1 MIKMNKKIFASCII
15 LTAFL
20 TGGTAKADNIT
31 QLVIEKAVNADKK
44 TGYILSSDIEKLRN
58 NKMKQGTFFSSKPVQ
73 VNESLLRQ
81 GFKTYS
87 ILNDKDNF
95 NSVIQVKDA
104 QGNIIKKISVG
115 RQAIKIVKSLKN
127 NHLFVLC
134 GGYFGSVWE
143 IDPNINQVIKKYST
157 SWNPSDLALSGDGSY
172 LYVVS
177 GKVQKFSTDNDIV
190 LEPTVPDYIRY
201 FNSINSLNE
210 NTMILGAINKDGEQS
225 NFTLENS
232 SINLKEAYTQA
243 ILSNSLEKTVNV
255 EVKPITPARDMSIVY
270 SRNND
275 FLYLFSASKGKNE
288 CIVPLDAKIDEVMML
303 PHLNRAFVLHRS
315 IGQISII
322 DLTQN
327 NDTQYSVFARIID
340 ERLKDPSNGFV
351 YDANKVYVKSDNSQE
366 GYIDTDNLLRYTYPI
381 VEIPYSKGKEY
392 FKIAK
397 LAGKRY
403 SIKNNQL
410 FYEDINTN
418 NQIPVRKMS
427 FNNIGSTIGGIDIS
441 ADTKILYFS
450 DFSKNL
456 VYVVDTFTN
465 KIINQF
471 NTGSEPTET
480 VLHGNNLYVL
490 NKGDQTISNIDV
502 KTGQTISVNRL
513 KVDNNNLSIIKLYDK
528 DFDQI
533 LKITLAPDVENK
545 EFIMVKPEI

>member
-1 MIKMNKKIFASCII
+1 MIIMNKKLFVSCVL
-15 LTAFL
+15 LTACL
-20 TGGTAKADNIT
+20 TGGIAKADNIT
-31 QLVIEKAVNADKK
+31 QLVIEKMVNADKK
-44 TGYILSSDIEKLRN
+44 TGYILSSDIDKLRN

-73 VNESLLRQ
+73 VNDSLLRQ

-87 ILNDKDNF
+87 ILNDKDGY
-95 NSVIQVKDA
+95 NSVIEVKDA
-104 QGNIIKKISVG
+104 QGNNIKKISVG
-115 RQAIKIVKSLKN
+115 RQSIKIIRSLKN

-157 SWNPSDLALSGDGSY
+157 SWNPSDLALSNDGNY
-172 LYVVS
+172 LYVAS
-177 GKVQKFSTDNDIV
+177 GKVQKFSTENDIV
-190 LEPTVPDYIRY
+190 LEPTSPDYIRY
-201 FNSINSLNE
+201 FNSVNSLNE
-210 NTMILGAINKDGEQS
+210 NTMIFGAVNKEGSQVS
-225 NFTLENS
+225 FTLENGA
-232 SINLKEAYTQA
+232 INLKESYTQA
-243 ILSNSLEKTVNV
+243 ILSPSNEKSVNV
-255 EVKPITPARDMSIVY
+255 EVKPITIARDMSIVY

-275 FLYLFSASKGKNE
+275 YFYLFSTTKGKNE
-288 CIVPLDAKIDEVMML
+288 AIIPLDAKIDEIIML

-315 IGQISII
+315 IGQISIV

-381 VEIPYSKGKEY
+381 VEIPYNKGKEY
-392 FKIAK
+392 FKVAK

-403 SIKNNQL
+403 SLKNNQL

-418 NQIPVRKMS
+418 NNNPVRKMS
-427 FNNIGSTIGGIDIS
+427 FNNTGSTIGGLDIS
-441 ADTKILYFS
+441 SDSKILYFS
-450 DFSKNL
+450 DFSKNM
-456 VYVVDTFTN
+456 VYVVDTLTN
-465 KIINQF
+465 KVINQF

-480 VLHGNNLYVL
+480 VIQGNNLYVL
-490 NKGDQTISNIDV
+490 NKGDQTISTIDV
-502 KTGQTISVNRL
+502 KTGQTTGINRL
-513 KVDNNNLSIIKLYDK
+513 KIDNNNLNIIKLYDK

-545 EFIMVKPEI
+545 EFIMVKPEN